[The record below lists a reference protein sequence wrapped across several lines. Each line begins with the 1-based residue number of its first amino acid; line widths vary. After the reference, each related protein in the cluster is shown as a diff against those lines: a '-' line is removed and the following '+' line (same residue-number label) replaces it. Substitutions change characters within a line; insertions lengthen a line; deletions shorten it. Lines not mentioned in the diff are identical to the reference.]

1 MNKIGVLYNYKRNV
15 KELSE
20 KVISYLRSKGA
31 EVFVPEGFYD
41 IVDQEFLK
49 SYFEENHE
57 QCEGII
63 VLGGDGTLLSVALQA
78 STFRLPII
86 GINGGHLGFLT
97 EIDPADD
104 LYPALDRILKNEYYL
119 EKRMM
124 LKVSVVREEQTVREF
139 HCLNDCVVTKE
150 SFDGLINVDAFIDDK
165 PSLSYNGDGLVVA
178 TPTGASGYSL
188 SAGGP
193 LVSPEMDAMI
203 LTPVS
208 AHCLYSRSLVIDA
221 ARKISL
227 VAAMNENR
235 VILCIDGK
243 TSRMQ
248 LAEGDKVLIEKS
260 QLRTDF
266 IRFNDQS
273 YFYVLNEKLR
283 ERT

>member
-1 MNKIGVLYNYKRNV
+1 MHKIGVLYNYKRDV
-15 KELSE
+15 KELAQ
-20 KVISYLRSKGA
+20 KVISYLQAQGA
-31 EVFVPEGFYD
+31 EVFAPSEPYD
-41 IVDQEFLK
+41 IVDQSFLK
-49 SYFEENHE
+49 AFFEKNREK
-57 QCEGII
+57 CEGII

-78 STFRLPII
+78 SACGLPII

-104 LYPALDRILKNEYYL
+104 LPQALNRILNNEYYL

-124 LKVSVVREEQTVREF
+124 LKVSLLRRDKMIREF
-139 HCLNDCVVTKE
+139 HCLNDCVITKE
-150 SFDGLINVDAFIDDK
+150 SFDGLIYIDAYSDDK

-221 ARKISL
+221 ERKISL
-227 VAAMNENR
+227 VAAMNENN

-243 TSRMQ
+243 TSRMK
-248 LAEGDKVLIEKS
+248 LVEGDKVLIEKS
-260 QLRTDF
+260 ELRTDF
-266 IRFNDQS
+266 MRFNDQS